1 MPRRIWRHLCVDMQ
15 RMFNEQTPWHVEWM
29 GKVLPAMEE
38 VVGRYVDETIFTRF
52 LPPIDASAAVGGWQ
66 SYYKRWESMTLQALP
81 REMVDVIPPLQR
93 FIPPARVFD
102 KMTYSPWTGGNLHS
116 VLSQKQ
122 VSSVVVSGG
131 ETDVCVLATVLGA
144 IDLGYHVTVLSDAV
158 CGGADATHDAALTLL
173 RDRFAIQL
181 DVMTTERFLSIAR

>member
-1 MPRRIWRHLCVDMQ
+1 
-15 RMFNEQTPWHVEWM
+15 M

>member
-1 MPRRIWRHLCVDMQ
+1 
-15 RMFNEQTPWHVEWM
+15 MFYEQTPWHVEWM
-29 GKVLPAMEE
+29 GGILPAIEE
-38 VVGRYVDETIFTRF
+38 VVGRYAEETIFTRF
-52 LPPIDASAAVGGWQ
+52 MPPIDASSAMGAWQ

-81 REMVDVIPPLQR
+81 KEMVEVIPSLR
-93 FIPPARVFD
+93 KLIPPARLFD
-102 KMTYSPWTGGNLHS
+102 KTTYSPWTSGQLHR
-116 VLSQKQ
+116 VLSQEQ

-181 DVMTTERFLSIAR
+181 NVMTTETFLSIAR